1 MLLCNHKGNKVMETK
16 ETQNFSIRLKMSL
29 ISKLDE
35 IGKTHDW
42 SRNKVISKILTENIY
57 KLSGDSA

>member
-1 MLLCNHKGNKVMETK
+1 METTN

-35 IGKTHDW
+35 IGQKHDW
-42 SRNKVISKILTENIY
+42 SRNKVISKILTENVY
-57 KLSGDSA
+57 NLSGDSA